1 MEVYHTLEAGWT
13 KKCQMLHFVP
23 LMDLVPPHSPI
34 TATAWQGDTWTP
46 QSAVPAPPA
55 AASVP
60 AVRGRLAAA
69 RMVTAEAR

>member
-23 LMDLVPPHSPI
+23 LDLLPLSNSPI
-34 TATAWQGDTWTP
+34 TATARQGATWTP
-46 QSAVPAPPA
+46 QTAAPAPPA

>member
-1 MEVYHTLEAGWT
+1 MEVYLTLEAGWT

-23 LMDLVPPHSPI
+23 LMDLMPPHSPI
-34 TATAWQGDTWTP
+34 TATARQGDTWTP
-46 QSAVPAPPA
+46 QPAAPAPPA

-69 RMVTAEAR
+69 RMVTAGAR